1 MLTEEVLNKAI
12 SLTEE
17 KLKSVTEDK
26 RANLAKNLESLSPSE
41 IVAYQEL
48 KSIAQING
56 KISLGVAMWIYNLI
70 GNWSRAKLS
79 HKIVLTQLIGAMV
92 TAKQ

>member
-17 KLKSVTEDK
+17 KLKFVTEDK

-70 GNWSRAKLS
+70 GNWSLAKLS
-79 HKIVLTQLIGAMV
+79 HKIVLTQLIGVMV